1 MSIRSFQT
9 RKRSPAVK
17 RLFLLAACLLCFTA
31 AAQYDPVG
39 LTLLRTAATNV
50 DGTGIAV
57 GQAEASLTQDLLTW
71 EVNPANAGQPALSF
85 TYESAA
91 GTTNVYPNTLGLDS
105 WHADDVAN
113 NFYGIPNGIAT
124 NVAHMHN
131 YEADYFYTN
140 YVANLL
146 LPPINEALV
155 NQSFTFGNVTTNI
168 PTPTNEL
175 AVSDQLQ
182 LDSEYDDYAAANGV
196 LFVSAI
202 NNGGSVSPPGTSYN
216 CIGVGASGD
225 GANSSIGPT
234 LDNGRCKPDIVAPAP
249 YTSFSTPQVSGAA
262 AALMQ
267 AALRGD
273 GGSDTNS
280 AFDGRTIKA
289 LLLNGAVKPA
299 GWTNSMSAPLDLRY
313 GAGVLN
319 VFNAYEQLAGGKQSY
334 VDSGLVPAGG
344 PHPPTGATGTLP
356 GLSGW
361 DFNKLF
367 SQGEPAFDAVNHY
380 FFEVA
385 DFADVNPFIT
395 TLTLVWNRQLGQT
408 NINQLALF
416 LFDASNSNLVTCS
429 TSLVDNV
436 QHIFLPQLPAGRYD
450 VQVWKAGGTNTVSD
464 AESYALAWEFSQPRL
479 QMISAGTNFL
489 LTWPVSPAGFHIES
503 AVSLENPTWQTNNVP
518 GPTISG
524 QLNEIL
530 WSPTNDALFFRLTQ
544 P

>member
-1 MSIRSFQT
+1 MVPLPAVSQTWIFRLLTVRFCPRMSIRSFQT

-71 EVNPANAGQPALSF
+71 GSEPGKRRSAGTFFF

-91 GTTNVYPNTLGLDS
+91 GTTNVYPNTLGLIP

-196 LFVSAI
+196 LIVSAI
-202 NNGGSVSPPGTSYN
+202 NNGGSDSPPGTSYN

-262 AALMQ
+262 AALM
-267 AALRGD
+267 A
-273 GGSDTNS
+273 GGLARRWREDTNS

-313 GAGVLN
+313 GAGVLM
-319 VFNAYEQLAGGKQSY
+319 
-334 VDSGLVPAGG
+334 
-344 PHPPTGATGTLP
+344 
-356 GLSGW
+356 
-361 DFNKLF
+361 F
-367 SQGEPAFDAVNHY
+367 STP
-380 FFEVA
+380 
-385 DFADVNPFIT
+385 
-395 TLTLVWNRQLGQT
+395 
-408 NINQLALF
+408 
-416 LFDASNSNLVTCS
+416 
-429 TSLVDNV
+429 
-436 QHIFLPQLPAGRYD
+436 
-450 VQVWKAGGTNTVSD
+450 
-464 AESYALAWEFSQPRL
+464 
-479 QMISAGTNFL
+479 
-489 LTWPVSPAGFHIES
+489 
-503 AVSLENPTWQTNNVP
+503 TNNWPAENRVMLIP
-518 GPTISG
+518 AWCQPA
-524 QLNEIL
+524 
-530 WSPTNDALFFRLTQ
+530 ALIHPLEQ
-544 P
+544 PAPCPV

>member
-1 MSIRSFQT
+1 
-9 RKRSPAVK
+9 
-17 RLFLLAACLLCFTA
+17 LGACLLCFPA
-31 AAQYDPVG
+31 AAQYDPTG
-39 LTLLRTAATNV
+39 LTLLRSATTNV
-50 DGTGIAV
+50 DGAGITVA
-57 GQAEASLTQDLLTW
+57 QAEASLTEDLLTW

-85 TYESAA
+85 TFGSAL
-91 GTTNVYPNTLGLDS
+91 GTTNVYPNALGADS

-124 NVAHMHN
+124 NVARVDN

-140 YVANLL
+140 YVANSL
-146 LPPINEALV
+146 LPPLGDAVV
-155 NQSFTFGNVTTNI
+155 NQSFTFGNVTTNV

-175 AVSDQLQ
+175 AVSDQQQ
-182 LDSEYDDYAAANGV
+182 LDSEYDDYAVANSA

-216 CIGVGASGD
+216 CIGVGAFGD
-225 GANSSIGPT
+225 GSYSSIGPT
-234 LDNGRCKPDIVAPAP
+234 LDNGRCKPDIVAPAGF
-249 YTSFSTPQVSGAA
+249 TSFSTPQVSGAA

-299 GWTNSMSAPLDLRY
+299 GWTNSSGAPLDLRY

-319 VFNAYEQLAGGKQSY
+319 VFNAYEQLAGGKHGF
-334 VDSGLVPAGG
+334 VDSGMVPAGT
-344 PHPPTGATGTLP
+344 PHPPTGAAGSVP

-361 DFNKLF
+361 DFAQLA
-367 SQGEPAFDAVNHY
+367 SQGEPAADAVNHY
-380 FFEVA
+380 FFNA
-385 DFADVNPFIT
+385 TNSAGNNPFTATI
-395 TLTLVWNRQLGQT
+395 TLVWNRQLGEA

-416 LFDASNSNLVTCS
+416 LFDAANSNLVACS

-436 QHIFLPQLPAGRYD
+436 QHVFLPQLPAGRYD
-450 VQVWKAGGTNTVSD
+450 VQVWKAGGTNAVSD
-464 AESYALAWEFSQPRL
+464 VESYALAWEFDQASL
-479 QMISAGTNFL
+479 QIMGTGTNYL
-489 LTWPVSPAGFHIES
+489 LTWPLYPAGFHVES
-503 AVSLENPTWQTNNVP
+503 ATNMDAPAWQTNNLP
-518 GPTISG
+518 GPAITNH
-524 QLNEIL
+524 QNEIVC
-530 WSPTNDALFFRLTQ
+530 SPTNNALFFRLTQ